1 MPVVNT
7 ETEITEPA
15 FGYKLH
21 GRWTTYFE
29 FQFLNVYLVHRHVSC
44 LPVQL
49 FPPHNCVRKKQVEIF
64 HRCRSVFLTRRA
76 AGHLASII
84 PGPREVLLEL
94 VILVVKAIFMNKCF
108 VMEIF

>member
-64 HRCRSVFLTRRA
+64 HRCRLLVHFSNSTRVSTLI
-76 AGHLASII
+76 HH
-84 PGPREVLLEL
+84 
-94 VILVVKAIFMNKCF
+94 
-108 VMEIF
+108 